1 MRLLSLPGRWPRVA
15 TWAARCKG
23 MSDVAKQRLKAIQFA
38 DRHGIAAAADH
49 SWWAVF
55 HAILVLAAVSRAT
68 APSASAQE
76 PLRVLWTT
84 SDPPMI
90 TSTHSGPIS
99 FEFVLPGD
107 IPEVWFHPVEHTLGY
122 DTPEEWT
129 RTATHSYD
137 GHLTSIFRA
146 TFDEPRVV
154 DDIVDWAPDGVLR
167 EKQYVHHFSAIP
179 LGHLALSPEYT
190 PQWRERANVYLP
202 RVPLNLPPS
211 PVRRINS
218 EAQYSSHVVNL
229 VVPTYADDAVIAS
242 YALDE
247 IARSFYL
254 YFDDD
259 YDALG
264 IIPYAMGANASPAY
278 HEAVQNQIQGLGKG
292 IFDYS
297 RDYGSLGRLRA
308 MHMYPGGVTNYIV
321 IHETA
326 HQWWE
331 FWDWK
336 GVAGVENMDGIHG
349 PEYSIPATGREYGAR
364 TVLSGDDAQTEAV
377 PRRDYVPYLKSPV
390 TLYKM
395 GYIGPEDVPEI
406 TVFEVETRT
415 LPGDI
420 TATAFLTP
428 LPPVAINDFIARHGI
443 RRGPVEGESWRMAVV
458 VVTRDRLLST
468 EMMSLYNFM
477 AARVAALPGFGESGP
492 SFFEATDGRMR
503 LHTHVRPK
511 GGPGLEP
518 PIPVDV
524 IPFMP
529 IDAAEIPGIRFD
541 SPLSTRILV
550 GADLVVEGE
559 ITDMSV
565 LGSGG
570 TTRICGRWVGD
581 QINWS
586 VEKRNCVE
594 SSRDGRFRFE
604 WTPFTADQVG
614 VYSLRLSGFQELPVD
629 VESFLITVGS
639 DVQTTVSAGQ
649 DRLVGGQRL
658 YAGQF
663 IRARGAACRLELR
676 TDGDLIAY
684 ADGVPYYWNAGSRAV
699 ASGGFAAMQRDGNF
713 VIYDG
718 ARVAR
723 WSTRTGRNPGASV
736 AIEDDCNV
744 VVRAPGGAPL
754 WASGRP

>member
-1 MRLLSLPGRWPRVA
+1 
-15 TWAARCKG
+15 
-23 MSDVAKQRLKAIQFA
+23 
-38 DRHGIAAAADH
+38 
-49 SWWAVF
+49 
-55 HAILVLAAVSRAT
+55 
-68 APSASAQE
+68 
-76 PLRVLWTT
+76 
-84 SDPPMI
+84 MI

-122 DTPEEWT
+122 DTPEKWT
-129 RTATHSYD
+129 RTATHSYG
-137 GHLTSIFRA
+137 GHLNSIFQA
-146 TFDEPRVV
+146 TLDELRVV
-154 DDIVDWAPDGVLR
+154 NDIVDWAPDGVLR
-167 EKQYVHHFSAIP
+167 EKQSVHYFYTIP

-190 PQWRERANVYLP
+190 PQSHEKAHVEIL

-229 VVPTYADDAVIAS
+229 VVPTYADDAVIGI
-242 YALDE
+242 YDLQE

-264 IIPYAMGANASPAY
+264 IIPYAMGANSSPAF
-278 HEAVQNQIQGLGKG
+278 HSSVQNPIQGLGYDV
-292 IFDYS
+292 FDDS

-308 MHMYPGGVTNYIV
+308 MHMYPGGVTNYIA

-331 FWDWK
+331 YWDWK
-336 GVAGVENMDGIHG
+336 GVAGVENIDGIHG
-349 PEYSIPATGREYGAR
+349 PEYSIPATGRQYGVR
-364 TVLSGDDAQTEAV
+364 NTPSGGFEAV
-377 PRRDYVPYLKSPV
+377 HRRDKIPYLKSPV

-415 LPGDI
+415 LPGD
-420 TATAFLTP
+420 TTPTDFLTP
-428 LPPVAINDFIARHGI
+428 LPPVSINDFIARHGI

-458 VVTRDRLLST
+458 VVTRDRLLSR
-468 EMMSLYNFM
+468 EMMSIYNFM
-477 AARVAALPGFGESGP
+477 AARVAALPGFGDDP
-492 SFFEATDGRMR
+492 SFLEATDGHMR
-503 LHTHVRPK
+503 LHTHVQPK

-518 PIPVDV
+518 PTPVDV

-541 SPLSTRILV
+541 LPLSTRILV

-570 TTRICGRWVGD
+570 ATRICGRWVGD

-586 VEKRNCVE
+586 VQKRNCVE
-594 SSRDGRFRFE
+594 SSRDSRFRFE

-614 VYSLRLSGFQELPVD
+614 VYSLRLSGFQELPVEVD
-629 VESFLITVGS
+629 SFLVTVGR
-639 DVQTTVSAGQ
+639 DIQTTVSAGQ

-684 ADGVPYYWNAGSRAV
+684 ADGSPYWNAGSGAV
-699 ASGGFAAMQRDGNF
+699 TSGGFAAMQRDGNF

-723 WSTRTGRNPGASV
+723 WSTRTGGNPGASV
-736 AIEDDCNV
+736 AIQGDCDV

-754 WASGRP
+754 WASGRPLSENGHNIHRQSDPSRPDGDQCESLHAGCVRR